1 MLKKLYK
8 GYIKRV
14 LDISI
19 ALLSILLIF
28 PILILCII
36 LVKLTSKGP
45 VFFKQERLGQ
55 YGKIFQILKLR
66 TMYHCKREINSEVFI
81 DNAEV
86 TSIGKILRRYKL
98 DELPQLFN
106 ILNGTMSLVGP
117 RPAPVTHLDIF
128 DEDGK
133 KRLLVRPG
141 LTGLAQING
150 NIFLDWSERWI
161 YDRIYVEKLSF
172 AFDVYIIFKTMLIV
186 IFGEGKFVKKP
197 HV

>member
-8 GYIKRV
+8 RYLKRV

-19 ALLSILLIF
+19 ALISILLIF

-36 LVKLTSKGP
+36 LIKLSSKGP

-66 TMYHCKREINSEVFI
+66 TMYHCKREINREVFI

-86 TSIGKILRRYKL
+86 TKIGKILRRYKL

-117 RPAPVTHLDIF
+117 RPAPVGHLDIF
-128 DEDGK
+128 DENGK
-133 KRLLVRPG
+133 KRLFVRPG

-150 NIFLDWSERWI
+150 NIFLDWPERWI
-161 YDRIYVEKLSF
+161 YDRIYVEKLTF
-172 AFDVYIIFKTMLIV
+172 TFDVYIIFKTMLIV

-197 HV
+197 HA